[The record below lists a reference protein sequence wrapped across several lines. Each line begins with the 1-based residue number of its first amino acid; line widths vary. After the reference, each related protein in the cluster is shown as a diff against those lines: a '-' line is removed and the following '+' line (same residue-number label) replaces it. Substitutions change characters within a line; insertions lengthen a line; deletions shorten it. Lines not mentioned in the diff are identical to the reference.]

1 MHHKYSEEKI
11 MKQSKYELNIIS
23 RHPKFDGKTLVKHF
37 IDNID
42 TIGVWGEE
50 AFEIQVKNN
59 TSEKVQVKISLDGT
73 DVLTAQPA
81 NVQPSGK
88 MWLLGPWQTLNLP
101 AWPEDT
107 EKGARFMFGKT
118 ANSVAANTHGD
129 LSQKGIVAAAFFSE
143 GYVSRQRVSYFLGDS
158 WNRPIRARMSMDRVD
173 TKSAKSFSTHDCF
186 PAAAA
191 SADFAR
197 ADMQEIDE
205 GPAVGAGE
213 TIQQKIASVQG
224 LRQPTFDQIVSLR
237 YLWWDDLKAKLERH
251 NTNEHPSGFIDAPL
265 PQKLANL
272 GKTPRI
278 ERAYSA

>member
-1 MHHKYSEEKI
+1 M

-59 TSEKVQVKISLDGT
+59 TSEKVQVRISLDGT

-81 NVQPSGK
+81 NVQPGGK

-143 GYVSRQRVSYFLGDS
+143 GYIPRQRVSYFLGGSD
-158 WNRPIRARMSMDRVD
+158 WNRPIRTRMDRVD
-173 TKSAKSFSTHDCF
+173 TKSAKSLSSYDSFDYC
-186 PAAAA
+186 AAA
-191 SADFAR
+191 SA
-197 ADMQEIDE
+197 EIAEINE

-237 YLWWDDLKAKLERH
+237 YLWWDDLKAKLEKY
-251 NTNEHPSGFIDAPL
+251 NSSEHPSGFIDAPL